1 MSQQINIFIN
11 DQEYQVDAG
20 QTIMQAADKLGFRIP
35 RLCYHPKLSIE
46 GACRVCIVEVEGVR
60 NYVASCAYP
69 VSPGMKIRTNTQ
81 KLRKARRDIIELIL
95 DNHPQD
101 CHICERDG
109 NCELQRLAASMGI
122 RARHFEGE
130 RKRYDKDLSG
140 EAVIRDPEK
149 CILCGRCV
157 RMCSEIQQVH
167 NLTQAHRGFDT
178 VVMPAY
184 DMPMRESVCTA
195 CGQCINVCPTA
206 AFLEKNY
213 TQELFEKLNDPNLVQ
228 VVQFAPS
235 VRAAIGEA
243 FGQPAGRNM
252 EGQLIA
258 ALRKLGF
265 KYVFDTQFSADL
277 TIMEE
282 ASELLERL
290 QSGGKLPMITSCS
303 SGWMKCLEQFY
314 PDLIDNVST
323 CKSPMSM
330 QGAIT
335 KSYFARKIGVDP
347 KKILSAAVMC
357 CTAKKYEAARPELEV
372 DGMRGVDIVVTTR
385 EIAWMIKSAGIDFV
399 NIEPEEPDHPLGL
412 SSGAGAIF
420 GATGGVMEA
429 AIRTAYELYTGQ
441 TLVDIVVESVRGLKG
456 IKEGKIDLDGTEIR
470 VAVAHGLGNACKL
483 LDIVRRDPGRYHFIE
498 IMGCPGGCVGG
509 GGQPYAMINTIPL
522 DDGALRKRAQALYDL
537 DTSKTIR
544 RSHDNP
550 DVQKLY
556 KEFLQHPLSEIAHK
570 YLHTHYHEKSP
581 RGIIPPRERKGE

>member
-1 MSQQINIFIN
+1 MADKITIHINN
-11 DQEYQVDAG
+11 KDYEVDSD
-20 QTIMQAADKLGFRIP
+20 QTIMQAADKLGFHIP

-46 GACRVCIVEVEGVR
+46 GACRVCIVEVEGAR
-60 NYVASCAYP
+60 NYVASCAFP
-69 VSPGMKIRTNTQ
+69 VSDGMKIHTNTQ
-81 KLRKARRDIIELIL
+81 NLRKARRDIIELIL
-95 DNHPQD
+95 DNHPLD
-101 CHICERDG
+101 CHTCERDG

-122 RARHFEGE
+122 RNRHFEGE
-130 RKRYDKDLSG
+130 KKHYEKDLSSD
-140 EAVIRDPEK
+140 AVIRDPDK

-167 NLTQAHRGFDT
+167 NLTQAHRGFNT

-184 DMPMRESVCTA
+184 NMPMGDSVCTA

-213 TQELFEKLNDPNLVQ
+213 TQELFEKLNDPDLIKVA
-228 VVQFAPS
+228 QFAPS

-243 FGQPAGRNM
+243 FGLQPGRNM
-252 EGQLIA
+252 EGELVA

-265 KYVFDTQFSADL
+265 DYVFDTQFAADL

-282 ASELLERL
+282 GSEFLERF
-290 QSGGKLPMITSCS
+290 QNGGMLPMITSCS
-303 SGWMKCLEQFY
+303 SAWMKCMEQFY
-314 PDLIDNVST
+314 PDLIENIST

-330 QGAIT
+330 QSAMT
-335 KSYFARKIGVDP
+335 KSYFAKKIGADP
-347 KKILSAAVMC
+347 KKILSVAVMC

-372 DGMRGVDIVVTTR
+372 DGMRSTDIVVTTR
-385 EIAWMIKSAGIDFV
+385 EAAWMIKSAGIDLLG
-399 NIEPEEPDHPLGL
+399 IEPEEPDHPLGV

-429 AIRTAYELYTGQ
+429 AIRTAYELYTGE
-441 TLVDIVVESVRGLKG
+441 TLVDIEVEAIRGLKG
-456 IKEGKIDLDGTEIR
+456 IKEGKIDMDGKEIR

-483 LDIVRRDPGRYHFIE
+483 LDEVRRDPDKYHFIE

-509 GGQPYAMINTIPL
+509 GGQPYAQVNTIPL
-522 DDGALRKRAQALYDL
+522 DDEALKKRAAALYDL
-537 DTSKTIR
+537 DRGKTIR

-556 KEFLQHPLSEIAHK
+556 KEFLQSPLSPISHK
-570 YLHTHYHEKSP
+570 YLHTHYKAKTP
-581 RGIIPPRERKGE
+581 VGIVPKTQL